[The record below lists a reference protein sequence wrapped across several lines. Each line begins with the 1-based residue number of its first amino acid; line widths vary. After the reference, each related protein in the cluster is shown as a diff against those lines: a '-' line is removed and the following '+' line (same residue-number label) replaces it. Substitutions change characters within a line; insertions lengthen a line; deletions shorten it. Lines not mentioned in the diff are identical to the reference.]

1 MMKGNWL
8 SLLCVLVCL
17 AITVPGDVLAAPGGG
32 GGKEKGGS
40 KCSDLIDNDN
50 DGAIDCADSD
60 CSSQSFC
67 EVTETLC
74 NDGFDNDGDGL
85 IDGADPD
92 CGCTPTGVPE
102 TLCNG
107 VDDDCDTLIDED
119 YVNTPTS
126 CGVGVCGASGQLVC
140 QSGSEVDTCSPGSPT
155 EDPEAT
161 CDDTLDNDCDGQTD
175 GDDFDCQSQPEICD
189 NGLDDDNDGQTDC
202 ADHTDCNGQPGGP
215 GGQLCAQNETAFCN
229 DGFDNDADGAVDE
242 LDTDCQG
249 QVEICNNTID
259 DDGDGLTD
267 CEDHADCDGHLGGPT
282 GQLCSGNEVG
292 YCTDSFD
299 NDADNLIDGAD
310 PDCGGGAEVCDDGID
325 NDLDELTDCD
335 DPDCGGVPAC
345 SGGNRLSANR
355 VTGTVLGIGPGDGL
369 WNATA
374 ATTYN
379 MAWRDDIADT
389 CPPESN
395 CSGQQPTLTVK
406 AIHNGT
412 DIAFLMSWNDLSPS
426 SEVYEPKDF
435 GDRAVIMLNANR
447 ICQMGSP
454 NNPTNMWFWN
464 AADKTQGQYGSVQN
478 LLGGGIGTITHT
490 GSVVDGV
497 FIPGTDDNIQVV
509 SNHMNNQWQ
518 VVMSRPLASIDAADQ
533 FEFTLGVTTEVAF
546 AVYDGAYKQRNGAKW
561 ISGRESMDIAP

>member
-1 MMKGNWL
+1 MKTSMMKRNWL
-8 SLLCVLVCL
+8 RLLCVLVCL
-17 AITVPGDVLAAPGGG
+17 SFTAGMSTSAYAAPPDRDGDGYN
-32 GGKEKGGS
+32 KKDD
-40 KCSDLIDNDN
+40 CNDN
-50 DGAIDCADSD
+50 DPAINPGATELCTGGVDENCDSLIDCDD
-60 CSSQSFC
+60 PTCS
-67 EVTETLC
+67 T
-74 NDGFDNDGDGL
+74 
-85 IDGADPD
+85 DPV
-92 CGCTPTGVPE
+92 CACTPTGVPE

-107 VDDDCDTLIDED
+107 VDDDCDTQVDED

-140 QSGSEVDTCSPGSPT
+140 QGGSETDTCSPGSPT

-175 GDDFDCQSQPEICD
+175 GDDFNCQSQPEICD

-215 GGQLCAQNETAFCN
+215 GGELCAQTETGFCN
-229 DGFDNDADGAVDE
+229 DGFDNDADGFTDGA
-242 LDTDCQG
+242 DTDCQKP
-249 QVEICNNTID
+249 EICSNGLD
-259 DDGDGLTD
+259 DDGDGLVD
-267 CEDHADCDGHLGGPT
+267 CEDHADCDGNLGGPQ

-299 NDADNLIDGAD
+299 NDADGFTDGTD
-310 PDCGGGAEVCDDGID
+310 SDCQAGAEVCDDGID

-345 SGGNRLSANR
+345 SAGNKLSAAR
-355 VTGTVLGIGPGDGL
+355 VTGNVLGIAPDDGL
-369 WNATA
+369 WNATSA
-374 ATTYN
+374 VTYG
-379 MAWRDDIADT
+379 MSWRDDIADT

-412 DIAFLMSWNDLSPS
+412 DIAFLMSWNDVTQS
-426 SEVYEPKDF
+426 SEVYQPSEF

-478 LLGGGIGTITHT
+478 LLGGGIGTVTHT
-490 GSVVDGV
+490 PDADGN
-497 FIPGTDDNIQVV
+497 PGGDDNIQVV
-509 SNHMNNQWQ
+509 SNYTGNEWQ
-518 VVMSRPLASIDAADQ
+518 VVMSRPLAAVDAADQ
-533 FEFTLGVTTEVAF
+533 FEFTTGVTTEVAF
-546 AVYDGAYKQRNGAKW
+546 ALYDGKHKQRNGAKW
-561 ISGRESMDIAP
+561 ISGRESMDIAPD